1 MSHRTRS
8 LDAASL
14 PYPLVV
20 MVADTSRYAGDEAVV
35 AATQT
40 AARAGV
46 DIIQIR
52 AGKSRSDTGLL
63 GLSQHIQHGCAG
75 TSARTLVNDRVDV
88 ALAADLDG
96 VHLPARAV
104 DCQRV
109 RAITPPGWLIGRS
122 VHSLAEAVATE
133 ATGGCDYLIFGTVFA
148 SESKPL
154 DHPVAGVDAVAEVCA
169 VVRLPVI
176 AIGGMTADR
185 AALVARAGAAGVAA
199 IGLFA
204 AGSQNDL
211 RAIVSRVRSAF
222 GA

>member
-1 MSHRTRS
+1 MSHRPRS
-8 LDAASL
+8 PEGARL

-20 MVADTSRYAGDEAVV
+20 MVTDTARYAGDAAVV
-35 AATQT
+35 HAAQT

-52 AGKSRSDTGLL
+52 GSRSDPELL
-63 GLSQHIQHGCAG
+63 GLARGVHHACAG

-88 ALAADLDG
+88 ALAAAVDG

-109 RAITPPGWLIGRS
+109 RALAPPGWLIGRS
-122 VHSLAEAVATE
+122 VHSLAEAVAAE
-133 ATGGCDYLIFGTVFA
+133 RTGGCDYLIFGTVFA
-148 SESKPL
+148 TDSKPPE
-154 DHPVAGVDAVAEVCA
+154 HPVAGLDALAEVCA
-169 VVRLPVI
+169 GVRLPVI

-185 AALVARAGAAGVAA
+185 ADQVARAGAAGVAA

-211 RAIVSRVRSAF
+211 RAVVSRVRLAF